1 MRGPREH
8 AVRGAV
14 VAALSALLLVLTGSA
29 YGATAAPASHSG
41 HGSSTVRATSTDT
54 VPAVVPHRHRGQ
66 HLQRLDGSG
75 PALLPDRARAPRP
88 AYRTGLSAA
97 VHDPLLVRN
106 RGATHGRA
114 PPA

>member
-1 MRGPREH
+1 MQRSRDH

-41 HGSSTVRATSTDT
+41 HRASTVRATSPDT
-54 VPAVVPHRHRGQ
+54 APAVVPHSHRAQ

-75 PALLPDRARAPRP
+75 PALLPDRAGPPRP
-88 AYRTGLSAA
+88 TYRTGLATA
-97 VHDPLLVRN
+97 GHDPLLARVH
-106 RGATHGRA
+106 GATHGRA